1 MVIDDNGGPYSLT
14 LEDKWQK
21 QTVGRKMLDVLAS
34 SGWAGFLPEWL
45 QGIVTFRNAHFPWP
59 LQPQMAHALTLSVTR
74 WEETLPADMLTTQ
87 RERLLTVRDQLG
99 PWPYL

>member
-59 LQPQMAHALTLSVTR
+59 LQPHMAHALTLSVTR
-74 WEETLPADMLTTQ
+74 WGDLPAQTTQ

>member
-34 SGWAGFLPEWL
+34 SGWEEFLPEWL

-59 LQPQMAHALTLSVTR
+59 LKPQMAHALTLSVTR
-74 WEETLPADMLTTQ
+74 WEETHPADMLTTQ
-87 RERLLTVRDQLG
+87 RDRLLSVRDQLG